1 MPKPRDEKKKDAI
14 YQAALKIILKEGF
27 SGLKMSQVAK
37 GSGLATGTVYIYFKN
52 KTELINQLYLVIKR
66 RSTRQIFSGIPKNA
80 PFLDAFE
87 KIWYNY
93 LEYNLS
99 KPEEGAFVEQ
109 YYRSPY
115 LRSEVVEE
123 TDRLLSPIFAL
134 LERGKRERLVSPA
147 ATPLL
152 VSQLIG
158 GINEL
163 VKWHLNG
170 RISLDAPAKEQAFRM
185 AWNSIK
191 H

>member
-1 MPKPRDEKKKDAI
+1 MPKPRDEQKIESI
-14 YQAALKIILKEGF
+14 YQAALEIILKEGF
-27 SGLKMSQVAK
+27 SGLRMSQVAK
-37 GSGLATGTVYIYFKN
+37 KAKLATGTVYIYFKN
-52 KTELINQLYLVIKR
+52 KTELINKLYLLIKK
-66 RSTRQIFSGIPKNA
+66 RSTRQIFSGVPMNG
-80 PFLDAFE
+80 PFLDNFE
-87 KIWYNY
+87 QIWYNY
-93 LEYNLS
+93 LEYNLQ

-115 LRSEVVEE
+115 LQPDVVEE
-123 TDRLLSPIFAL
+123 TDRLLLPIFDL

-147 ATPLL
+147 PTPLL

-170 RISLDAPAKEQAFRM
+170 RILLDEAAKKQAFRM